1 MTFHISFD
9 FALIILIAITGIY
22 LVLGGYFAVTI
33 TDFIQ
38 GFIMLI
44 GALGMVFVLVK
55 NAGGLLPA
63 IQSIQE
69 NYVQHVPVG
78 ERPSWLTI
86 ASWDLG
92 FTTNGPKILCAKKRR
107 DYKKSC
113 TNYDCFCT
121 RYWCFSLH
129 DGSSFPCIF

>member
-44 GALGMVFVLVK
+44 GAWYGAVLVK
-55 NAGGLLPA
+55 NAGGLFCLLF
-63 IQSIQE
+63 
-69 NYVQHVPVG
+69 V
-78 ERPSWLTI
+78 
-86 ASWDLG
+86 
-92 FTTNGPKILCAKKRR
+92 FKKIMCNMFL
-107 DYKKSC
+107 
-113 TNYDCFCT
+113 
-121 RYWCFSLH
+121 
-129 DGSSFPCIF
+129 